1 MNALW
6 VFLHGI
12 NNTPGVW
19 DPVVANMSP
28 KPPVKT
34 PEYPA
39 VTCIEDI
46 ADLLWEQ
53 LPDACVLVGHSFGG
67 YVALGML
74 ARSPERV
81 AGIALVNSHTRE
93 DSEGAR
99 ELREKSATAAESGKY
114 TKLVEAVSDRVYHPD
129 NLGRLDLSQQREADT
144 RDYGPVRFSAH
155 QRACAARPDREALF
169 SSYSGP
175 KIVVASEVDLVI
187 DPEDQRV
194 MAQKC
199 GASFKSISGAGHM
212 LPAEQPVRLAEQL
225 SNWGRSFSS

>member
-1 MNALW
+1 VNALW

-74 ARSPERV
+74 AKSPERV

-225 SNWGRSFSS
+225 SNWGRSFSR

>member
-19 DPVVANMSP
+19 DPVVAYMSP

-74 ARSPERV
+74 AKSPERV

-129 NLGRLDLSQQREADT
+129 NLGRLDLSEQREADT

>member
-1 MNALW
+1 VNALW

-74 ARSPERV
+74 AKSPERV

>member
-1 MNALW
+1 MNPLW

-12 NNTPGVW
+12 NNTHGVW
-19 DPVVANMSP
+19 DPVVASMSP
-28 KPPVKT
+28 KPLVKT

-67 YVALGML
+67 YVALSML
-74 ARSPERV
+74 AKSPERV

-129 NLGRLDLSQQREADT
+129 NLGRLDLSQR
-144 RDYGPVRFSAH
+144 
-155 QRACAARPDREALF
+155 
-169 SSYSGP
+169 
-175 KIVVASEVDLVI
+175 
-187 DPEDQRV
+187 
-194 MAQKC
+194 
-199 GASFKSISGAGHM
+199 
-212 LPAEQPVRLAEQL
+212 
-225 SNWGRSFSS
+225 

>member
-1 MNALW
+1 
-6 VFLHGI
+6 
-12 NNTPGVW
+12 
-19 DPVVANMSP
+19 MSP

-74 ARSPERV
+74 AKSPERV

>member
-19 DPVVANMSP
+19 DPVVAYMSP

-74 ARSPERV
+74 AKSPERV

>member
-19 DPVVANMSP
+19 DPVVAYMSP

-46 ADLLWEQ
+46 ADLFWEQ

-74 ARSPERV
+74 AKSPERV